1 MTPQTAIQLDAAFL
15 ALPKREATATARDI
29 LDSAKAGADVP
40 AELFEAALVVLAR
53 EDVRVFAQF
62 ILRDEDPG
70 AVGLKDGES
79 WSLYDAEA
87 DGEELDPELTALGDA
102 IELQDYHLELLE
114 AFATNQFLSVVA
126 HTESGKTQLA
136 IAYALWRLGRDP
148 RMRIAIV
155 SEGAK
160 LARQVC
166 RTIAKYI
173 ADETFPGCR
182 AVRRVFPELKPGSR
196 WGDEGYE
203 VARPK
208 QITHYSFAPYG
219 EKSSLTGPRLG
230 LIILDD
236 YITPKTTATPY
247 MRQQNAD
254 NFDRKVQNRIT
265 ARGQIISL
273 CNAQW
278 SDDLSARL
286 ESRGYTAH
294 RMRVTKDGTPD
305 GPLEWPER
313 WTRLRIREKIQI
325 NPDWRAMLFA
335 VRRQVGEHGRFR
347 DAAIKAA
354 LLLGKGRTL
363 GLPLRSFHPE
373 SIFCIGMD
381 FAFGGADSCAIAVV
395 AVEPPA
401 EGEAIGRR
409 VLADIRVG
417 KWTDGEAVEQLRE
430 VVNRYPEDRTFIRGE
445 SNAAQKWVVANFS
458 RQIGRMIQPYRTGGS
473 KWSPDVGIPALAAA
487 FDNGLWVLPSDQ
499 FGDAT
504 GDVAILVSAMKA
516 FDPARAGQDHTGDA
530 LMALFFADDLARVK
544 RPFIYRGGFAG
555 ETGEL
560 GVQRPPTQDDTE
572 APGPP
577 PRAVAPAHP
586 GPVEV
591 APPAPRVAPSEVVYE
606 SAPSWDVESLT
617 GGGSWSNPW

>member
-1 MTPQTAIQLDAAFL
+1 MTSAFPLSAAALDAAFL
-15 ALPKREATATARDI
+15 ALPRREAASRARDI
-29 LDSAKAGADVP
+29 LDSAQAGADVP
-40 AELFEAALVVLAR
+40 AVLFEAALVVIAR
-53 EDVRVFAQF
+53 DDVRVFAQF

-70 AVGLKDGES
+70 AVGLKEGES
-79 WSLYDAEA
+79 WSLYKAESE
-87 DGEELDPELTALGDA
+87 DEEVDPELTALGDA
-102 IELQDYHLELLE
+102 IELQDYHLELLD
-114 AFATNQFLSVVA
+114 AFVANQFLSVVA

-136 IAYALWRLGRDP
+136 IAYALWRLGRDA

-160 LARQVC
+160 LARQIC

-173 ADETFPGCR
+173 ADETFIGCR
-182 AVRRVFPELKPGSR
+182 ALRRVFPDLKPGAKWSE
-196 WGDEGYE
+196 EGYE
-203 VARPK
+203 VMRPK
-208 QITHYSFAPYG
+208 QVTHYSFAPYG

-265 ARGQIISL
+265 ARGQILIL

-278 SDDLSARL
+278 SDDLSARV
-286 ESRGYTAH
+286 EARGYVAH

-305 GPLEWPER
+305 GELEWAER
-313 WTRLRIREKIQI
+313 WSRPRIREKIQN

-347 DAAIKAA
+347 DAAIRDA
-354 LLLGKGRTL
+354 LAMGKGRTL

-401 EGEAIGRR
+401 EGEAVGRR

-417 KWTDGEAVEQLRE
+417 KWTDGQAVEQLRE
-430 VVNRYPEDRTFIRGE
+430 VVGRYPEDRTFIRGE
-445 SNAAQKWVVANFS
+445 SNAAQKWVVSNFS

-499 FGDAT
+499 FGDPT
-504 GDVAILVSAMKA
+504 GDVAVLISAMKA
-516 FDPARAGQDHTGDA
+516 FDPSRAGQDHTGDA

-555 ETGEL
+555 ETGAL
-560 GVQRPPTQDDTE
+560 GAAPQTQEPGAEDV
-572 APGPP
+572 PGPP
-577 PRAVAPAHP
+577 PRLDTPALAPVAP
-586 GPVEV
+586 
-591 APPAPRVAPSEVVYE
+591 VAPSEPVYE
-606 SAPSWDVESLT
+606 SEPAWDVGSLT
-617 GGGSWSNPW
+617 GGYGSTPW

>member
-1 MTPQTAIQLDAAFL
+1 MTPPANAYDAAFSVL
-15 ALPKREATATARDI
+15 SKREAAQYAHAVVSAAQAGEAVPPDL
-29 LDSAKAGADVP
+29 LD
-40 AELFEAALVVLAR
+40 AALVVLAR
-53 EDVRVFAQF
+53 EDVKVFAQY

-79 WSLYDAEA
+79 WSLRGAE
-87 DGEELDPELTALGDA
+87 DGDEEPDPELTALGDA
-102 IELQDYHLELLE
+102 IELQDYHLDLLE

-136 IAYALWRLGRDP
+136 IAYALWRLGRDA

-182 AVRRVFPELKPGSR
+182 ALRRVFPDLKPGGR

-203 VARPK
+203 VKRPK

-265 ARGQIISL
+265 ARGQIINL

-313 WTRLRIREKIQI
+313 WTRARIKEKIQN

-335 VRRQVGEHGRFR
+335 VRRQVGDHGRFR

-354 LLLGKGRTL
+354 LAMGKGRTL

-381 FAFGGADSCAIAVV
+381 FAFGGADSCAIAVI

-401 EGEAIGRR
+401 EGEAMGRR

-445 SNAAQKWVVANFS
+445 SNAAQKWVVSNFS

-487 FDNGLWVLPSDQ
+487 FDNGMWVLPSDQ

-504 GDVAILVSAMKA
+504 GDVAILISAMKA
-516 FDPARAGQDHTGDA
+516 FDPSRAGQDHTGDA

-560 GVQRPPTQDDTE
+560 GAPRDAAQDDVE
-572 APGPP
+572 VPGPP
-577 PRAVAPAHP
+577 PRVAPEQA
-586 GPVEV
+586 PVAV
-591 APPAPRVAPSEVVYE
+591 PVPPPPSVDPSEVVYE
-606 SAPSWDVESLT
+606 SAPAWDVGSLT
-617 GGGSWSNPW
+617 GGFGGW